1 MRLSLTLSAALLVL
15 CVCAQAQAQV
25 SFQAQQRAASFR
37 YQGGA
42 TTSTA
47 ATLSRPTVSPYL
59 ALTDVGGTGIDQSA
73 RYFTQVQPRIQ
84 RQQDQQQQQ
93 LQIQTMQR
101 DMSAIRSRTARASQ
115 NGARI
120 TGHPTRFGFYSRYY
134 PSLNR
139 R

>member
-1 MRLSLTLSAALLVL
+1 MRSSLTISATLLVL
-15 CVCAQAQAQV
+15 FVCAQAHAQV
-25 SFQAQQRAASFR
+25 SFEAQQRAASFR
-37 YQGGA
+37 YRGNA
-42 TTSTA
+42 MTSTA
-47 ATLSRPTVSPYL
+47 ATLSRPSISPYL

-84 RQQDQQQQQ
+84 RQQAQQQQQ
-93 LQIQTMQR
+93 LQIQSMQR
-101 DMSAIRSRTARASQ
+101 DMSAMRSRTARASQ

-134 PSLNR
+134 PTLNR

>member
-1 MRLSLTLSAALLVL
+1 MRSSLTIGATLLTL
-15 CVCAQAQAQV
+15 FLCAQAQAQV
-25 SFQAQQRAASFR
+25 SFEQQQRAASFR
-37 YQGGA
+37 YRGSGM
-42 TTSTA
+42 TSTA
-47 ATLSRPTVSPYL
+47 ATLSRPSVSPYL

-84 RQQDQQQQQ
+84 RQQAQQQQQ
-93 LQIQTMQR
+93 LQIQSMQR
-101 DMSAIRSRTARASQ
+101 DMSAMRSRTARASQ

-134 PSLNR
+134 PTLNR